1 MVLRYNN
8 KKDLKNLIK
17 LVACTNNSNSSEPDH
32 SNLYLSKKRNLR
44 FLQQNCL
51 NVLFFL
57 AERLKELE
65 RLVNNFFKEK
75 DSTARRK
82 YLIQIQRK
90 LVKSQEYGDDKLQL
104 VGNMID
110 LVRAVWHLYV
120 WSGCLSKNSKQPTK
134 HLLTFFFSCG
144 RLIFALGRL
153 KWTWKTLTQAGM
165 RISLHSWNR
174 KPSQVPTIIT
184 KINILFVYTLY
195 AKFSCRCIKIVFVC
209 LLLCLVILEE
219 HHAKPTE
226 KKRKLIYSLILT

>member
-8 KKDLKNLIK
+8 KKDLIK

-57 AERLKELE
+57 TERLKELE

-110 LVRAVWHLYV
+110 LVRAV
-120 WSGCLSKNSKQPTK
+120 
-134 HLLTFFFSCG
+134 
-144 RLIFALGRL
+144 
-153 KWTWKTLTQAGM
+153 
-165 RISLHSWNR
+165 
-174 KPSQVPTIIT
+174 
-184 KINILFVYTLY
+184 
-195 AKFSCRCIKIVFVC
+195 
-209 LLLCLVILEE
+209 
-219 HHAKPTE
+219 
-226 KKRKLIYSLILT
+226 

>member
-90 LVKSQEYGDDKLQL
+90 LFKSQEYGDDKLQL

-110 LVRAVWHLYV
+110 LVRAV
-120 WSGCLSKNSKQPTK
+120 
-134 HLLTFFFSCG
+134 
-144 RLIFALGRL
+144 
-153 KWTWKTLTQAGM
+153 
-165 RISLHSWNR
+165 
-174 KPSQVPTIIT
+174 
-184 KINILFVYTLY
+184 
-195 AKFSCRCIKIVFVC
+195 
-209 LLLCLVILEE
+209 
-219 HHAKPTE
+219 
-226 KKRKLIYSLILT
+226 

>member
-1 MVLRYNN
+1 MVLRCNN
-8 KKDLKNLIK
+8 RKDLKNLIK
-17 LVACTNNSNSSEPDH
+17 LIASTNNKKSVSVVS
-32 SNLYLSKKRNLR
+32 LIMAIYISKKRSLR

-134 HLLTFFFSCG
+134 HLLNFFFHVVGWYSHSADWNGCG
-144 RLIFALGRL
+144 KPWHRQEWGSPS
-153 KWTWKTLTQAGM
+153 TLETG
-165 RISLHSWNR
+165 S
-174 KPSQVPTIIT
+174 PTRYQ
-184 KINILFVYTLY
+184 L
-195 AKFSCRCIKIVFVC
+195 
-209 LLLCLVILEE
+209 
-219 HHAKPTE
+219 
-226 KKRKLIYSLILT
+226 

>member
-17 LVACTNNSNSSEPDH
+17 LIASTNNKKSVSVVS
-32 SNLYLSKKRNLR
+32 LIMAIYISKKRSLR

-110 LVRAVWHLYV
+110 LVRAV
-120 WSGCLSKNSKQPTK
+120 
-134 HLLTFFFSCG
+134 
-144 RLIFALGRL
+144 
-153 KWTWKTLTQAGM
+153 
-165 RISLHSWNR
+165 
-174 KPSQVPTIIT
+174 
-184 KINILFVYTLY
+184 
-195 AKFSCRCIKIVFVC
+195 
-209 LLLCLVILEE
+209 
-219 HHAKPTE
+219 
-226 KKRKLIYSLILT
+226 